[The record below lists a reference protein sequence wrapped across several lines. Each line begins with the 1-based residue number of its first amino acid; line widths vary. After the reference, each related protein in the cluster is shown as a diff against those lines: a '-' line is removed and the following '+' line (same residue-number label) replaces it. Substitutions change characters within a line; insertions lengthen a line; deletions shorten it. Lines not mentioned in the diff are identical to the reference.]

1 MQAEI
6 IVTNILQTKTAF
18 GMTKD
23 RSESVF
29 IPGKVAEAANIR
41 IGQIVQAMLIPNP
54 NMPEKT
60 PWMAVF
66 INGST
71 EADTLAEQIKAD
83 LEQGPATAAQVA
95 RSIGQPVELVTRKMK
110 EMTLV
115 QDTIYAL
122 TLADLVEE
130 D

>member
-1 MQAEI
+1 MQADI

-41 IGQIVQAMLIPNP
+41 IGQTVKAMLIPNP

-71 EADTLAEQIKAD
+71 EADTLAE
-83 LEQGPATAAQVA
+83 
-95 RSIGQPVELVTRKMK
+95 
-110 EMTLV
+110 
-115 QDTIYAL
+115 
-122 TLADLVEE
+122 
-130 D
+130 